1 MARIGGMTCPMG
13 CGNPDASVSENA
25 TGTLS
30 VKCHRCEFSGF
41 ASKGTKAA
49 RTIRAKM
56 LADDD
61 GAPPDRI
68 EPPATAPAARKGS
81 GLVLG

>member
-1 MARIGGMTCPMG
+1 MARIGGITCPVG

-30 VKCHRCEFSGF
+30 LKCHRCEFSGF
-41 ASKGTKAA
+41 ATKGTKAA
-49 RTIRAKM
+49 RTIRAG
-56 LADDD
+56 LTLDDD
-61 GAPPDRI
+61 AAPAP
-68 EPPATAPAARKGS
+68 APAAATKKGS